1 MENNHAYW
9 SLTRLCIAINNNILD
24 TLFKNKDLKS
34 YTTHDNS
41 GMTVCKLI
49 FGDVDTIVDSTAE
62 RVIFNRK
69 STYQTKGDKARRDRY
84 IRPVTRS
91 QVNQQSESQDIDH
104 ARLEDSSLSVPG
116 LSPVSVTGSVHAVF
130 SPDTTPLCVDES
142 PGIADCI
149 TEMDSSSSDDDVSV
163 SHETTVDSIPS
174 ELEPDAEER
183 LLEMCPGLKPDY
195 KREID
200 RELFMEHFTH
210 RSPKIS
216 CRHKM
221 FEHHS
226 QKS

>member
-1 MENNHAYW
+1 M
-9 SLTRLCIAINNNILD
+9 
-24 TLFKNKDLKS
+24 
-34 YTTHDNS
+34 
-41 GMTVCKLI
+41 
-49 FGDVDTIVDSTAE
+49 
-62 RVIFNRK
+62 
-69 STYQTKGDKARRDRY
+69 
-84 IRPVTRS
+84 
-91 QVNQQSESQDIDH
+91 
-104 ARLEDSSLSVPG
+104 
-116 LSPVSVTGSVHAVF
+116 SVTGSVHGVF

-216 CRHKM
+216 WRDIQCSNIIRRNRRCPISFDHCMIQRCSFRLSYCGSCQIYLCNDPWCSKNVTNCIRCSRSM
-221 FEHHS
+221 EFVT
-226 QKS
+226 